1 MSSKSAD
8 SGPANKSGATYVGD
22 LFGLEGEVAIVTGG
36 AGVLPSAMARALAR
50 AGAKVALWGRG
61 TNHPVTE
68 AADKMAAELGLDRSQ
83 IAAVT
88 VDTGDE
94 ASVEAAF
101 EETAKK
107 IGHPTILVNGVGGNT
122 GKGDFVDIDLS
133 NFEKVLRLN
142 LVAGLII
149 PMKVCARQ
157 WIAAG
162 TRASVI
168 NLASMTS
175 YTPLSGVWAYDAAKA
190 AVLNLTE
197 GAAKEF
203 APQGIRVNAIAP
215 GFFLGYQNKALLVA
229 NDETG
234 ELTDRG
240 KNIIS
245 RTPMGRFGEMT
256 EIEGATLFLA
266 SPVAAKFVTGV
277 TIPVDGGYLVDNI

>member
-8 SGPANKSGATYVGD
+8 SGPANKSGATYVEN

-61 TNHPVTE
+61 TNHPVTD